1 MFGAVDVYWVHPRQ
15 VSKSPPSGQYLKKGS
30 FMIRGAK
37 NYLRNVPLAVAI
49 GVQIKDHAR
58 IIGGP
63 PEAISKHTKVYVEIV
78 PGEQKSSE
86 LAKQIRRILVEKT
99 PRDWQKQI
107 LEIPLEEIQGFIPSG
122 KGNIKSL

>member
-1 MFGAVDVYWVHPRQ
+1 KQ

-37 NYLRNVPLAVAI
+37 NYIRNVPLAVAI

-63 PEAISKHTKVYVEIV
+63 PGAISKYTRVYVEIV
-78 PGEQKSSE
+78 PGEQKSSQ
-86 LAKQIRRILVEKT
+86 LAKQIRRILAEKA
-99 PRDWQKQI
+99 PKDRRKQI
-107 LEIPLEEIQGFIPSG
+107 LEVSLEEIQVFIPSG
-122 KGNIKSL
+122 RGNLNLSKKA